1 MTDASLELREVRGPS
16 SLGGG
21 WRRAFDLLWLIA
33 VTEFRRSYLGTA
45 LGYVWSLARPL
56 LLFGVL
62 LLVFTKAFNL
72 GARVNEYPVLLL
84 FNIVLFGFFQ
94 EATVMAVGSIVAQE
108 PVVRKTQF
116 PRVVIPLAVVL
127 TALFNLGMNLVVVFV
142 FILAAGVDPTWT
154 WLLFPVVAA
163 LLAVFTTAVA
173 MAVSAL
179 NPRFRDTGIIWSVA
193 VTALFYATPVLYPI
207 ELIGGTLGRLL
218 ALNPLAPLFE
228 LARKWV
234 IDPEAPGPAAAAG
247 GAVWL
252 LIPAALFVAVCAFGI
267 WIFNRE
273 APRIAEVL

>member
-1 MTDASLELREVRGPS
+1 
-16 SLGGG
+16 
-21 WRRAFDLLWLIA
+21 
-33 VTEFRRSYLGTA
+33 
-45 LGYVWSLARPL
+45 
-56 LLFGVL
+56 
-62 LLVFTKAFNL
+62 
-72 GARVNEYPVLLL
+72 
-84 FNIVLFGFFQ
+84 
-94 EATVMAVGSIVAQE
+94 
-108 PVVRKTQF
+108 
-116 PRVVIPLAVVL
+116 
-127 TALFNLGMNLVVVFV
+127 
-142 FILAAGVDPTWT
+142 
-154 WLLFPVVAA
+154 
-163 LLAVFTTAVA
+163 

-234 IDPEAPGPAAAAG
+234 IDPDAPGPAAAAG

-273 APRIAEVL
+273 APRIAEAL